1 MKAIHVA
8 IKDLQIL
15 FKDRGQ
21 VVSMFL
27 IPLAFIFAISMAA
40 PPIELGDEPAKLHV
54 VNLDTDGEASQ
65 ALIDG
70 LNAGGMVQVDLDE
83 EDEARALLESRQIRS
98 FLTIPT
104 GFSEDT
110 AAGRPVELHLL
121 NHPNQ
126 SDSTIDLLLRAING
140 VAQVSSLQAQLIA
153 SLSQM
158 EEMQS
163 AESAGSQIFTP
174 ERSVV
179 QARSQFER
187 SKTAPLVIVEKTKPE
202 ALGEAVE
209 YPNWVQQN
217 IPGYTIIM
225 VFGLAV
231 TTAGSIYNEKRVGSF
246 RRLLASP
253 ISKASLL
260 VGKMLP
266 NFIMAL
272 VLIVV
277 IFAVSILFLPL
288 LGLDPVTLGNDPLAL
303 VVLSLVLALCST
315 AFGVLIAAVTRTEE
329 QMGALGNVGVWLLGF
344 LGGCL
349 LPPFLL
355 EFIGLSAISKV
366 VPHYWAI
373 TAYQDLMVRGQ
384 GLADIAPQ
392 LLALL
397 AFSAIFFAIGLWRF
411 RFD

>member
-21 VVSMFL
+21 VLSMFL
-27 IPLAFIFAISMAA
+27 IPLAFIFAISVAA
-40 PPIELGDEPAKLHV
+40 PPIELGDEPAKLPV
-54 VNLDTDGEASQ
+54 VNLDPDGEASL
-65 ALIDG
+65 ALIEG
-70 LNAGGMVQVDLDE
+70 LNAGGMVKVELHE

-104 GFSEDT
+104 GFSQDT

-126 SDSTIDLLLRAING
+126 SDTTIDLLLRAING

-153 SLSQM
+153 SLSHM
-158 EEMQS
+158 GDMQP
-163 AESAGSQIFTP
+163 AESAGSQVFTP
-174 ERSVV
+174 ERSVA
-179 QARSQFER
+179 QAQSQFER
-187 SKTAPLVIVEKTKPE
+187 SKIAPLVIVEKTTPQ
-202 ALGEAVE
+202 ALEEPVE
-209 YPNWVQQN
+209 NPNWVQQN

-303 VVLSLVLALCST
+303 VLLSLVLALCST
-315 AFGVLIAAVTRTEE
+315 AFGVLIAAVTRTEA
-329 QMGALGNVGVWLLGF
+329 QMDALGNVGVWLLGF

-373 TAYQDLMVRGQ
+373 TAYQDLMVRGL

-397 AFSAIFFAIGLWRF
+397 VFSAIFFAIGVWRF

>member
-21 VVSMFL
+21 VLSMFL
-27 IPLAFIFAISMAA
+27 IPLAFIFAISVAA
-40 PPIELGDEPAKLHV
+40 PPIELGDEPAKLPV
-54 VNLDTDGEASQ
+54 VNLDPDGEASL
-65 ALIDG
+65 ALIEG
-70 LNAGGMVQVDLDE
+70 LNAGGMVKVELHE

-98 FLTIPT
+98 FLTIPA
-104 GFSEDT
+104 GFSQDT

-126 SDSTIDLLLRAING
+126 SDTTIDLLLRAING

-153 SLSQM
+153 SLSHM
-158 EEMQS
+158 GDMQP
-163 AESAGSQIFTP
+163 AESAGSQVFTP
-174 ERSVV
+174 ERSVA

-187 SKTAPLVIVEKTKPE
+187 SKTAPLVIVEKTKPQ
-202 ALGEAVE
+202 ALEEPVE
-209 YPNWVQQN
+209 NPNWVQQN

-225 VFGLAV
+225 VFGMAV
-231 TTAGSIYNEKRVGSF
+231 TTATSIYNEKRVGSF

-266 NFIMAL
+266 NYVMAL

-277 IFAVSILFLPL
+277 LFAVSVLLLPVI
-288 LGLDPVTLGNDPLAL
+288 GLDPVTLGNDPLAL

-315 AFGVLIAAVTRTEE
+315 AFGVLIAAITRTEG
-329 QMGALGNVGVWLLGF
+329 QISALGSVGIWILGF

-349 LPPFLL
+349 LPPFVL
-355 EFIGLSAISKV
+355 EFMGLSDISKV

-373 TAYQDLMVRGQ
+373 TAYQDLMVRGL

-397 AFSAIFFAIGLWRF
+397 AFSAIFFAIGVWRF

>member
-21 VVSMFL
+21 VLSMFL
-27 IPLAFIFAISMAA
+27 IPLAFIFAISVAA
-40 PPIELGDEPAKLHV
+40 PPIELGDEPAKLPV
-54 VNLDTDGEASQ
+54 VNLDPDGEASL
-65 ALIDG
+65 ALIEG
-70 LNAGGMVQVDLDE
+70 LNAGGMVKVELHE

-104 GFSEDT
+104 GFSQDT

-126 SDSTIDLLLRAING
+126 SDTTIDLLLRAING

-153 SLSQM
+153 SLSHM
-158 EEMQS
+158 GDMQP
-163 AESAGSQIFTP
+163 AESAGSQVFTP
-174 ERSVV
+174 ERSVA
-179 QARSQFER
+179 QAQSQFER
-187 SKTAPLVIVEKTKPE
+187 SKIAPLVIVEKTTPQ
-202 ALGEAVE
+202 ALEEPVE
-209 YPNWVQQN
+209 NPNWVQQN

-303 VVLSLVLALCST
+303 VLLSLVLALCST
-315 AFGVLIAAVTRTEE
+315 AFGVLIAAVTRTEA
-329 QMGALGNVGVWLLGF
+329 QMDALGNVGVWLLGF

-373 TAYQDLMVRGQ
+373 TAYQDLMVRGR

-397 AFSAIFFAIGLWRF
+397 AFSAIFFAIGVWRF

>member
-21 VVSMFL
+21 VLSMFL
-27 IPLAFIFAISMAA
+27 IPLAFIFAISVAA
-40 PPIELGDEPAKLHV
+40 PPIELGDEPAKLPV
-54 VNLDTDGEASQ
+54 VNLDPDGEASL
-65 ALIDG
+65 ALIEG
-70 LNAGGMVQVDLDE
+70 LNAGGMVKVELHE

-104 GFSEDT
+104 GFSQDT

-126 SDSTIDLLLRAING
+126 SDTTIDLLLRAING

-153 SLSQM
+153 SLSHM
-158 EEMQS
+158 GDMQP
-163 AESAGSQIFTP
+163 AESAGSQVFTP
-174 ERSVV
+174 ERNVA

-187 SKTAPLVIVEKTKPE
+187 SKTAPLVIVEKTRPQ
-202 ALGEAVE
+202 ALKEAVE

-303 VVLSLVLALCST
+303 VLLSLVLALCST
-315 AFGVLIAAVTRTEE
+315 AFGVLIAAVTRTEA
-329 QMGALGNVGVWLLGF
+329 QMDALGNVGVWLLGF

-373 TAYQDLMVRGQ
+373 TAYQDLMVRGR

-397 AFSAIFFAIGLWRF
+397 AFSAIFFAIGVWRF